1 MNFALPFCGCADPPE
16 IRSLSLAFDS
26 CTRETLLDAVL
37 PFSFLIISLGVN
49 SLRRYRT
56 WRTGGLRLTG
66 DADILRLPT
75 TKQAALLRQSLILLV
90 LVLLE
95 ISTWAFIFAWRLES
109 AILDRDNPK
118 HVTNQFTLVEGCGTP
133 PYQVLDPILALIPR
147 IYILILVIRSF
158 TTPTDPVAP
167 SKFTL
172 YNPHFLTFYSFALFS
187 AIVRIFA
194 HFGTLLN
201 SGDMA
206 SGIEKGF
213 SLVDCFICLAIWLV
227 SATTPSELDQGELLD
242 FDDDDDGVLV
252 LNDGRVVRN
261 GRILS
266 FEATASPLSFMTF
279 GWINSLLHKAYK
291 KPLTADQLWA
301 LPLRQRAQ
309 ENFRQF
315 KQAIS
320 TSLVRRIY
328 EANRTTIL
336 VQFIT
341 ANAAVFFHYANPF
354 FLRKL
359 LNYMQDS
366 KDQPSDIGYLYCLAI
381 FVCSMIGTLVASQT
395 LLWGRRWHVSMTN
408 MLNSEIY
415 EHTLQLNHPKEN
427 TVSTSEEDMEDALS
441 NKLASLM
448 SRDTERLAELASY
461 LHIFYTCP
469 LEIGVGVIFLY
480 QVLGNSFLAGLVV
493 MAVTLPSTHFISQ
506 KLIHVQKQ
514 LEEAKTWR
522 TRLLKELFEGIKTT
536 KFLAWEHKWEHVIA
550 AARDDELVKLIKL
563 YTQNTILGLIWFATP
578 VLVTTISFAWYTL
591 IENKTLDARQVNGIH
606 SQHNQILTFILL
618 SNSTAFVSIVLFGML
633 REPLNV
639 MPQAFM
645 AYNDAKVSL
654 EHINTFLNSGE
665 KRYSDSDSNTPY
677 EAMNYSYTEHVQTGF
692 EEGSFQWQ
700 HKPETSA
707 RRPYVRDKATL
718 SPTSSDGHPS
728 SFRLTVPEINFPVGS
743 ISVITGP
750 RKSGKSSM
758 ISALLGE
765 MKGVSGSSHIPS
777 RFLTMRTNLI
787 RDQKYRTLYVFRV
800 AYVAQIPWV
809 ESGTIRENILFSDP
823 WDDTRYRAVLYQC
836 DLLRD
841 LSLLENG
848 DLTQIGERGLSLSE
862 TQKHKISLA
871 RAVYSRAK
879 TVLIDDLFALF
890 ETPTVNFL
898 FDKCLSGEL
907 MQGRTVIITATE
919 LGQWACDAQL
929 LVCLDSG
936 KVSQMERECDAI
948 STWVFTHQARRDSST
963 AVVASDDRIEA
974 LFETDNIYT
983 DDDFFDEASV
993 LRESIACPED
1003 ITIEDTK
1010 ARKYAYATYF
1020 AACGGWQFWMSAIIF
1035 TVLARVSS
1043 ISESYW
1049 LKEET
1054 KTPDDNAINHYVII
1068 YLGLSMVTVAFNFSR
1083 TVVQYRGSL
1092 QASNR
1097 IFLRLLQA
1105 VCHAPLQFFD
1115 NTLQSEIMNRF
1126 GKDMETVDS
1135 SIGWHVNFLL
1145 QTLFGIIGVVIA
1157 IGFILPEVYIASF
1170 FGALLYLY
1178 IGLIYIRASGELK
1191 KLNTDTRPAI
1201 VCLYADTL
1209 AGLSTIRAYKEQRGM
1224 MRKMFQRLDENMRPF
1239 YTLWTTNRWLFVRV
1253 EVLGALLSLFISV
1266 LLVYKRDTIDAGS
1279 AGIALTFA
1287 TSLLEYVYWLMRQS
1301 TTVDMHFE
1309 AVERINE
1316 YLDMPQEPP
1325 GVVEGSRP
1333 PAAWPATA
1341 AINVRDLMVS
1351 FGGEEDPIL
1360 RHVSF
1365 NILSGE
1371 KVALVGRAGGEKNVL
1386 ISCIFRF
1393 MDPLRGSIKIDGV
1406 NIAWIGVKDL
1416 RSRITFISKDG
1427 WLLSGTVRSN
1437 LDPFGEY
1444 DDYELW
1450 QVLYRAHLAVPPTSE
1465 EDVQNYVHSATTSTI
1480 YDLDMDLGKDG
1491 MALSVGNRQLLCVA
1505 RALLRDCTRLVVLE
1519 EAQLTLETQEKM
1531 QRVIEEEFEDSTLL
1545 VIPYSLQSVLRYD
1558 RAMVFDQG
1566 DLVEYDNAVDLLK
1579 REDGLLRS
1587 LFERAGIL
1595 DAHLTE

>member
-1 MNFALPFCGCADPPE
+1 MNFALPFCGCAEPPE
-16 IRSLSLAFDS
+16 IGSLSLEFDS
-26 CTRETLLDAVL
+26 CTRETLLDAAL
-37 PFSFLIISLGVN
+37 PLAFLIVSLGVN

-56 WRTGGLRLTG
+56 WRTGALRLTG
-66 DADILRLPT
+66 DADTLRLPT

-118 HVTNQFTLVEGCGTP
+118 HATELTSALTERCGTP

-158 TTPTDPVAP
+158 TTPADPVAP

-172 YNPHFLTFYSFALFS
+172 YNPHFLTFYSFALIS

-201 SGDMA
+201 SRDGVP
-206 SGIEKGF
+206 SGVEKGF

-242 FDDDDDGVLV
+242 FDDDDDGVMV

-315 KQAIS
+315 KQTINS
-320 TSLVRRIY
+320 SLVRRIY
-328 EANRTTIL
+328 EANKTIIL
-336 VQFIT
+336 VQFVT
-341 ANAAVFFHYANPF
+341 AIAAVFFHYANPF

-359 LNYMQDS
+359 LNYIQDS
-366 KDQPSDIGYLYCLAI
+366 KNQPSDIGYLYCLAI
-381 FVCSMIGTLVASQT
+381 FVCSIISTLVASQT

-415 EHTLQLNHPKEN
+415 EHTLQLNHPKET
-427 TVSTSEEDMEDALS
+427 TVNKSESEEDAENALP

-506 KLIHVQKQ
+506 RLIHVQKQ

-578 VLVTTISFAWYTL
+578 VLVTTISFAC
-591 IENKTLDARQVNGIH
+591 
-606 SQHNQILTFILL
+606 
-618 SNSTAFVSIVLFGML
+618 TAFVSIVLFGML

-654 EHINTFLNSGE
+654 EHINSFLNSGE
-665 KRYSDSDSNTPY
+665 KRYSDSDSSTPY

-692 EEGSFQWQ
+692 DEGSFQWLP
-700 HKPETSA
+700 KSEPSV

-718 SPTSSDGHPS
+718 SPNSSDGHLS
-728 SFRLTVPEINFPVGS
+728 SFRLTVPEIDFPVGS

-787 RDQKYRTLYVFRV
+787 RDQKYRALYVFRV
-800 AYVAQIPWV
+800 AYVAQIPWI

-823 WDDTRYRAVLYQC
+823 WDDSRYRAVLYQC

-848 DLTQIGERGLSLSE
+848 DLTQIGERGMALTES
-862 TQKHKISLA
+862 QKHKISLA

-879 TVLIDDLFALF
+879 TVLIDDLFALL

-898 FDKCLSGEL
+898 FDKCISGDL

-919 LGQWACDAQL
+919 LGQWACNAQL

-936 KVSQMERECDAI
+936 NVSQIERECDAI

-974 LFETDNIYT
+974 LFETDNVYT

-993 LRESIACPED
+993 LRESIAAPED
-1003 ITIEDTK
+1003 ITIENTK

-1020 AACGGWQFWMSAIIF
+1020 SACGGWQFWMSAIMF

-1049 LKEET
+1049 LKEDVPIFIP
-1054 KTPDDNAINHYVII
+1054 TPTQPEKEIPDENVINHYVII

-1115 NTLQSEIMNRF
+1115 NTLQSDIMNRF
-1126 GKDMETVDS
+1126 SKDMETVDS

-1157 IGFILPEVYIASF
+1157 IGFILPEVYIVSF
-1170 FGALLYLY
+1170 FAALLYLY
-1178 IGLIYIRASGELK
+1178 IGMIYIRASGELK

-1209 AGLSTIRAYKEQRGM
+1209 AGLSTIRAYREQRGM

-1253 EVLGALLSLFISV
+1253 EVLGALISLFISV
-1266 LLVYKRDTIDAGS
+1266 LLIYKRDTVDAGS

-1351 FGGEEDPIL
+1351 YGGEEDPIL

-1371 KVALVGRAGGEKNVL
+1371 KVALVGRAGAEKNVL
-1386 ISCIFRF
+1386 VSCIFRF
-1393 MDPLRGSIKIDGV
+1393 VDPLRGSIKIDGV

-1416 RSRITFISKDG
+1416 RSRITFIAKDG

-1450 QVLYRAHLAVPPTSE
+1450 QALYRVHLAVSPISE

-1566 DLVEYDNAVDLLK
+1566 DLVEYDNPADLLK
-1579 REDGLLRS
+1579 REDGLLHS

-1595 DAHLTE
+1595 EAHITE